1 MRKTLKQKIDEN
13 LAEMAELKKEHDEL
27 MTKYNA
33 EEQKKRTHRMCRRGG
48 YVEKHLP
55 ELITLT
61 DKQFYTYVEKV
72 MQTSY
77 AVKLLA
83 ELNAEGE
90 APTAPQTAVTDA
102 QGGENAAQKPVT
114 PTAQTNPTNRAS

>member
-1 MRKTLKQKIDEN
+1 MRKTLKQKIDES
-13 LAEMAELKKEHDEL
+13 LLEMNELQKKHDEL
-27 MTKYNA
+27 LVKYNA
-33 EEQKKRTHRMCRRGG
+33 EEQKKRTHRMCKRGG

-72 MQTSY
+72 MQSNY

-83 ELNAEGE
+83 ELNAESE
-90 APTAPQTAVTDA
+90 APAAPPRSCGTSANRKPTTTAAS
-102 QGGENAAQKPVT
+102 AA
-114 PTAQTNPTNRAS
+114 